1 MMFDNKNLVD
11 KNASGSRIDKSS
23 HRESLEG
30 VCSFKSNRKILRGP
44 IGIKITDSK
53 L

>member
-1 MMFDNKNLVD
+1 MIFDDKNLVD
-11 KNASGSRIDKSS
+11 KNASGSRIDKGS

-44 IGIKITDSK
+44 IGIIITDSK